1 MSNLNCDIAIIQT
14 TQVERVA
21 VRLLPAPGPTGPAN
35 GFSLWMQV
43 ELEVATLYPNAFK
56 EVIYVLGKI
65 SLVNTWDSP
74 ALGLKIFT
82 KEFTYNSASRISQV
96 VTTLILTGS
105 KMTKS
110 FSYDALGK
118 ILNST
123 RTYQP

>member
-1 MSNLNCDIAIIQT
+1 MSNLNSDIAIIQT

-21 VRLLPAPGPTGPAN
+21 VRLLPAPGATGPAN

-56 EVIYVLGKI
+56 EVIYALGKI

-82 KEFTYNSASRISQV
+82 KEFTYNNASRISQV